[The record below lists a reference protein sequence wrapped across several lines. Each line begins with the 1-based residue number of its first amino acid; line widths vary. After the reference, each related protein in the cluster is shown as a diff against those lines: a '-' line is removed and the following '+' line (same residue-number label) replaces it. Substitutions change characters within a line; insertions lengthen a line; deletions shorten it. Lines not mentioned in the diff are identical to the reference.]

1 MFSHLLL
8 AIVIGIVFIGQLNAL
23 TAFLGKGYP
32 KQKKPS
38 QPVQKQKQADKKQKQ
53 ATAPTKCPP
62 CPACLAQQEAQA
74 DEKRLPPKPPPL
86 IKQSKGRPRF
96 VDTSSHFCPC
106 QECVY
111 YGWVGLGNIR
121 ANGYPNGGRW
131 RQLQCIA
138 CGRYFMETVNTI
150 FHGKKTAAETIWQ
163 ALKALAEGL
172 DIRATARVFDV
183 DPNTIETWL
192 KQAAEHME
200 AVSAYFIHDLELTQV
215 QVDELWA
222 LLGRRDSDEEGGAKQ
237 RGKRWVWAGMDPE
250 SKLMLGY
257 VIGDRSLAC
266 AQLLIHIIVALLAP
280 GCIPVFF
287 SDGWSAYGTALLT
300 HFGHWVET
308 PRRHKRGAAPKP
320 RWLPLPELQY
330 AQVVKKREKGRVVS
344 VSHTVIYGSWEA
356 IKSILGSSVGKVI
369 NTAFI
374 ERLNLTLRQH
384 TPALGRKTMG
394 LAKGKPGLSR
404 QLTLAQAYYNFCL
417 PHLGLRIPLP
427 APIPTKGCGSPQVWQ
442 YRTPAMAAGITNHIC
457 PLEELLLFRHPPRQQ
472 PVAVAA

>member
-1 MFSHLLL
+1 MFNHLLL
-8 AIVIGIVFIGQLNAL
+8 TIVIGIMFIGQLNAL
-23 TAFLGKGYP
+23 VPFLGRGWLKRKKTTRPVP
-32 KQKKPS
+32 KQK
-38 QPVQKQKQADKKQKQ
+38 QVNKKQKQ
-53 ATAPTKCPP
+53 VATPTKRPP
-62 CPACLAQQEAQA
+62 CPACQAEQETQE
-74 DEKRLPPKPPPL
+74 DEKSPPSEPPPN
-86 IKQSKGRPRF
+86 IKQSKGRPRS
-96 VDTSSHFCPC
+96 VDTSSHFCPRE
-106 QECVY
+106 ECVY
-111 YGWVGLGNIR
+111 NGWVGLGNIR

-131 RQLQCIA
+131 RQLQCTA
-138 CGRYFMETVNTI
+138 CGGYFMETTHTI
-150 FHGKKTAAETIWQ
+150 FYGKKTAAETIWQ

-172 DIRATARVFDV
+172 DIRATARVFAV

-200 AVSAYFIHDLELTQV
+200 AVSAFLIHDLELTQV

-222 LLGRRDSDEEGGAKQ
+222 LLGRRDHNEGGEKQ
-237 RGKRWVWAGMDPE
+237 RGKRWVWAGIDPE

-257 VIGDRSLAC
+257 VIGDRSQAC
-266 AQLLIHIIVALLAP
+266 AQWLIHAIVTLLAP

-300 HFGHWVET
+300 HFGHWVKT
-308 PRRHKRGAAPKP
+308 PRRHKRGATPKP

-344 VSHTVIYGSWEA
+344 VSHKVIYGSMEV
-356 IKSILGSSVGKVI
+356 IKSMLESSVGKVI

-384 TPALGRKTMG
+384 VPALGRKTVG

-404 QLTLAQAYYNFCL
+404 QLTLVQAYYNFCL

-427 APIPTKGCGSPQVWQ
+427 EPIPTKGCGSPKVWQ
-442 YRTPAMAAGITNHIC
+442 YRTPAMTAGVTNHIC
-457 PLEELLLFRHPPRQQ
+457 PLEELLLFRLPPWRQ